1 MKQLFIEIVERDFN
15 GDYDAY
21 TAEQARQTCEEFI
34 PDEDTLCP
42 NCFGNGLERN
52 ETEARCVGC
61 GQEFVYVG
69 PTLRFK

>member
-15 GDYDAY
+15 WDYDAY

-34 PDEDTLCP
+34 PDEDTLCQ

-52 ETEARCVGC
+52 DTEARCVGC